1 MKVELRPG
9 VTNSAL
15 WYPERRRAG
24 WESIR
29 KHVLSRDDFCCQCC
43 GHRALKGMNLHN
55 LTSSDDNSSDNLAT
69 ICVACHAIMHLGRSL
84 SFGSLAVYEANG
96 ITQVQIVQQTRAGVA
111 SGKALEEINKTFK
124 LKEGKYPPNS
134 IQYANELLDEIGSQ
148 PWAWLEERLCAVFV
162 KFKSWQLE
170 ETSK

>member
-43 GHRALKGMNLHN
+43 GHRALKGMNLHH

-111 SGKALEEINKTFK
+111 SGKAL
-124 LKEGKYPPNS
+124 
-134 IQYANELLDEIGSQ
+134 
-148 PWAWLEERLCAVFV
+148 AV
-162 KFKSWQLE
+162 
-170 ETSK
+170 